1 MLLELTVK
9 INLHSLPIH
18 LESTS
23 LRVHK
28 LDTTVW
34 EDLSDHK
41 RSRPS

>member
-1 MLLELTVK
+1 MLLKFAAK

-23 LRVHK
+23 LRVHQ

-41 RSRPS
+41 LSRPS